1 LTIKTNTYKIPT
13 IADRVAV
20 IIMLNVSIKYMDHLV
35 CVDTEA
41 KELERLLA
49 GHKTIIIRGSD
60 EKTTPYGEVS
70 EGDTLYFITTKREGV
85 VRAKASVKSVLN
97 SQKLDEKDSID
108 LINRHLMEL
117 MLTEKQLDRYYGKP
131 HLVFIRI
138 GDVTRIQPLMI
149 EFSVIEKMTDWLVI
163 DDIDKIRRRIL
174 M

>member
-1 LTIKTNTYKIPT
+1 
-13 IADRVAV
+13 
-20 IIMLNVSIKYMDHLV
+20 MDHLV

-70 EGDTLYFITTKREGV
+70 QGDTLYFITTKREGV
-85 VRAKASVKSVLN
+85 VRAKAPVKSVLN
-97 SQKLDEKDSID
+97 SQKLDEKDSMD

-117 MLTEKQLDRYYGKP
+117 MLTEKQLERYYGKP
-131 HLVFIRI
+131 YLVLVRI
-138 GDVTRIQPLMI
+138 SGITRIQPFII
-149 EFSVIEKMTDWLVI
+149 EFSIIDKMTDWLVI
-163 DDIDKIRRRIL
+163 EDIDKIRRQIL

>member
-1 LTIKTNTYKIPT
+1 MPT
-13 IADRVAV
+13 LADRVRV
-20 IIMLNVSIKYMDHLV
+20 IKLMLIASVGVRYMDHLV
-35 CVDTEA
+35 CVDAEA

-60 EKTTPYGEVS
+60 EKTTPYGKVS

-97 SQKLDEKDSID
+97 SQKLDEKESMEM
-108 LINRHLMEL
+108 INRHMMEL

-131 HLVFIRI
+131 YLVLVRI
-138 GDVTRIQPLMI
+138 SSVTRLQPCMI
-149 EFSVIEKMTDWLVI
+149 KFSIIDKMTDWLVI
-163 DDIDKIRRRIL
+163 EDIDKIRRQIL

>member
-1 LTIKTNTYKIPT
+1 
-13 IADRVAV
+13 
-20 IIMLNVSIKYMDHLV
+20 MDHLV

-70 EGDTLYFITTKREGV
+70 EGDTLYFIATGRDGV
-85 VRAKASVKSVLN
+85 VRAKAFVKNVLN
-97 SQKLDEKDSID
+97 SQKLDEKESME

-117 MLTEKQLDRYYGKP
+117 MLTEKQLDRYYNKP
-131 HLVFIRI
+131 YLVLVRI
-138 GDVTRIQPLMI
+138 SGVSRLQPFMI
-149 EFSVIEKMTDWLVI
+149 ELGISEKMVDWLVI
-163 DDIDKIRRRIL
+163 EDIDKIRRQIL